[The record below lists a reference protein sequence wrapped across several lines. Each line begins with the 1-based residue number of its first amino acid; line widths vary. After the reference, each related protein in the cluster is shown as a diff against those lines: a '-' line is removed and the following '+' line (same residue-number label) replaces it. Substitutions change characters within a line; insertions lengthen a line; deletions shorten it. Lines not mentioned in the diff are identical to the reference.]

1 MSANV
6 NLGSHQGVDQ
16 QKNFKQPQ
24 TQNSGGQENSF
35 ENYQE
40 TLSNNGGGNPIS
52 PRNAGVSQT
61 LETSS
66 GIPLVGMTQSGAG
79 TVAKIDMREL
89 INIRESFLKKH
100 QEEEVACSEY

>member
-6 NLGSHQGVDQ
+6 NIGSHQGVDQ
-16 QKNFKQPQ
+16 QKNLKQPQ
-24 TQNSGGQENSF
+24 THNSGGQENSF

-40 TLSNNGGGNPIS
+40 TLSNNGGGNLIS
-52 PRNAGVSQT
+52 PRNGGFSQT

-66 GIPLVGMTQSGAG
+66 GIPLTGMTQSGTG

-100 QEEEVACSEY
+100 